1 MHALFPVL
9 SVLGTIAML
18 FSGLLLLPWGVAW
31 AANDGASGAYGPAA
45 AACFGLGAL
54 VWWGTRHARRE
65 LQARDGLVLVS
76 LGWSVIPAFAAL
88 PLWLYFGQTAKPISF
103 TDAYF
108 EAVSGLTTTGAT
120 VLVGLDQLPVSINL
134 WRCFLQWVGG
144 MGILVLMVA
153 ILPLL
158 GVGGSQLFKAESAGP
173 LKDAKVTPRI
183 ADTAKGLWT
192 VYAGLSV
199 LCLIA
204 YRLGGMGWV
213 DAWAHMF
220 TTMSLGGLST
230 HDASFAHFRSPLL
243 EWIAVV
249 FMLIAS
255 CNFAL
260 YFVALQR
267 RTCRGLLQD
276 REMHATLA
284 VLTLASLLVGFFIHW
299 HGTFATLGE
308 SMRMAFFNTVSIGST
323 TGFASTDYSRWPLF
337 APVLMILLSGVA
349 TSAGSTGAGIKM
361 VRMIILV
368 KHVRSELSRVLHPS
382 AVRPVLLN
390 GRIVPAQ
397 VIQSILAYMLLYGGS
412 IIALT
417 LLLIATGLDMVTA
430 FSAVM
435 ACINNMGPGLNDIGP
450 AGNFIPLS
458 DLQTWICSFTMV
470 LGRLEIMSVLILFMP
485 HFWRR

>member
-9 SVLGTIAML
+9 SVLGTIVML
-18 FSGLLLLPWGVAW
+18 FSALMLLPWAVAV
-31 AANDGASGAYGPAA
+31 AAADGASNAYGPAA
-45 AACFGLGAL
+45 AACFAFGAIL
-54 VWWGTRHARRE
+54 WFAARHRRRE

-88 PLWLYFGQTAKPISF
+88 PLWLHFRQAGKPISF

-120 VLVGLDQLPVSINL
+120 VLVGLDQLPISINL

-173 LKDAKVTPRI
+173 LKDAKITPRI

-192 VYAGLSV
+192 VYSGLSL
-199 LCLIA
+199 LCLLA
-204 YRLGGMGWV
+204 YKLGGMDWV

-220 TTMSLGGLST
+220 ATMSLGGMST
-230 HDASFAHFRSPLL
+230 HDASFGHFGSPLL

-249 FMLIAS
+249 FMLVAS
-255 CNFAL
+255 CNFAI
-260 YFVALQR
+260 YFVALHR
-267 RTCRGLLQD
+267 RTWRGLLRD
-276 REMHATLA
+276 AEMHATLA
-284 VLTLASLLVGFFIHW
+284 VLVGASLLVGFFIHW
-299 HGTFATLGE
+299 HGTFATLEE

-323 TGFASTDYSRWPLF
+323 TGFSSIDYSRWPMF
-337 APVLMILLSGVA
+337 APILMILLSGMA

-361 VRMIILV
+361 VRVVILF
-368 KHVRSELSRVLHPS
+368 KHVRSELSRVLHPN

-390 GRIVPAQ
+390 GSIVPAS
-397 VIQSILAYMLLYGGS
+397 VIQSILAFMLLYGGS
-412 IIALT
+412 ILALT
-417 LLLIATGLDMVTA
+417 LVLIASGLDMVTA

-470 LGRLEIMSVLILFMP
+470 LGRLEIMSLLILFTP

>member
-1 MHALFPVL
+1 MRALFPVL
-9 SVLGTIAML
+9 SVLGAIAML
-18 FSGLLLLPWGVAW
+18 FSALLLLPWAVAW
-31 AANDGASGAYGPAA
+31 AANDGAASAYGPAA
-45 AACFGLGAL
+45 AACFGFGAL
-54 VWWGTRHARRE
+54 LWSGTRHGRRE

-88 PLWLYFGQTAKPISF
+88 PLWLYFGTTARPLSF

-120 VLVGLDQLPVSINL
+120 VLVGLDQLPISINL

-192 VYAGLSV
+192 VYAGLSL
-199 LCLIA
+199 LCLLA

-267 RTCRGLLQD
+267 RTCSGLLQD

-284 VLTLASLLVGFFIHW
+284 VLTLASLVVGFFIHW
-299 HGTFATLGE
+299 HGTFATFEE

-390 GRIVPAQ
+390 GRIVPAP

-417 LLLIATGLDMVTA
+417 MLLIATGLDMVTA

-458 DLQTWICSFTMV
+458 DLQTWICAFTMV
-470 LGRLEIMSVLILFMP
+470 LGRLEIMSVLILFTP